1 LPAVKKAFDWLT
13 ATSERRIACA
23 LALLCAMIYIP
34 LAGNYGMWD
43 PWETHYGEVARQMLE
58 RNDFVS
64 QWWPGSPQDRME
76 FWSKP
81 VLTFWLMALSMKTF
95 GLEWGAHPDPSQ
107 IASSW
112 RVEWASRLPF
122 VLLSIIAVYYVYQ
135 LVQRLAGRRAGA
147 LAALVLATSSQW
159 ALITR
164 QAMTD
169 MAFVSPMTIALALA
183 GLGILLPEAEREREL
198 PRKSFSVG
206 KWTLSFP
213 ADRSFYSFVALFV
226 LTTLPQLIM
235 ISIQVTLVFRLGSTN
250 VRMTGLVP
258 MLPYFAAFGVGLW
271 WCARATNKR
280 QLYLFSGYVLCAL
293 ASLAKGPAGIAL
305 PAIILVLYLVL
316 AGRWRDILFKL
327 EVPRGIVLSIAT
339 AFPWYHAMLIR
350 HGMGFWNEFIG
361 DNYVHR
367 AGGRHGDRGTW
378 DYYAVWTGYG
388 MFPWSGLAALA
399 GIFSFKKLREADPR
413 KGLIGFA
420 LVWFA
425 VEFTVMSLVQ
435 TKFHHYILPALP
447 AAAILTGVFL
457 DDLLTRPTRMHA
469 LGVLLLAAP
478 ITFLCGRDLA
488 SFPPRLLWMF
498 NYDYVNMPGT
508 GRPWPL
514 PSLYGD
520 RYEYGSQIMVFTLAA
535 TLATIALG
543 VVALRF
549 ARKQD
554 PALPST
560 EEPPA
565 EVPPVEDRPP
575 LDENRVWTIVGGF
588 VVLLVAGILVGPR
601 SPAGA
606 APTIARSAWL
616 IPMMIILPAYFFYAF
631 VVQRPGH
638 EGEARPR
645 WFAVWA
651 MGLVAMVWTGF
662 LLDKI
667 LIELSPHWSQKHVIA
682 SYYAKRKGPEEPL
695 IAWQLYWRG
704 ENFYTR
710 NAIYNSPDPKE
721 KTVFLGDHNAEKIQ
735 TYFREHP
742 GKKVFFVVERARYE
756 SLRNLLPQDKR
767 QTLTIVDDTNNKI
780 YLATAQL

>member
-1 LPAVKKAFDWLT
+1 MKRAFDWLT
-13 ATSERRIACA
+13 ATSERRIAIA

-64 QWWPGSPQDRME
+64 QWWPGSPQDRQE

-81 VLTFWLMALSMKTF
+81 VLTFWLMAISMKLA
-95 GLEWGAHPDPSQ
+95 GLEWGAHPDAGQ
-107 IASSW
+107 MASSW

-122 VLLSIIAVYYVYQ
+122 IILGILAVYYVYE
-135 LVQRLAGRRAGA
+135 LVRRLAGRRAGA

-159 ALITR
+159 AFITR

-183 GLGILLPEAEREREL
+183 GLGLMLPEEEREREL
-198 PRKSFSVG
+198 PRKAFSVG
-206 KWTLSFP
+206 RWTFSYP
-213 ADRSFYSFVALFV
+213 ADRSFYAFLALFV
-226 LTTLPQLIM
+226 LTTLPQLIL
-235 ISIQVTLVFRLGSTN
+235 ISAQVRLVFRLGSTN
-250 VRMTGLVP
+250 VRMSGVVP
-258 MLPYFAAFGVGLW
+258 MLLYIAAFLVAIW
-271 WCARATNKR
+271 WCARAQNKR
-280 QLYLFSGYVLCAL
+280 QMYLFSGYVLCAL
-293 ASLAKGPAGIAL
+293 ASLAKGPAGVAL
-305 PAIILVLYLVL
+305 PAIVLVLYLVL

-327 EVPRGIVLSIAT
+327 EIPRGAVLFIAT

-388 MFPWSGLAALA
+388 MFPWSGIVAL
-399 GIFSFKKLREADPR
+399 GGLLSFKKLRDADAR

-425 VEFTVMSLVQ
+425 VEFSVMSLVN

-447 AAAILTGVFL
+447 AAAILAGVFL
-457 DDLLTRPTRMHA
+457 DDLVTRPTRLHV
-469 LGVLLLAAP
+469 LGTLLVAAP

-488 SFPPRLLWMF
+488 AFPPRLLWMF

-520 RYEYGSQIMVFTLAA
+520 RYEYGTQIMIFALAA
-535 TLATIALG
+535 TLATLALG
-543 VVALRF
+543 VVAHRF
-549 ARKQD
+549 SRRGD
-554 PALPST
+554 PALPPT
-560 EEPPA
+560 EEPV
-565 EVPPVEDRPP
+565 VPPVEARPP
-575 LDENRVWTIVGGF
+575 LDSERLWMILGGF
-588 VVLLVAGILVGPR
+588 VVLLIGAILTGPS
-601 SPAGA
+601 SPNGA
-606 APTIARSAWL
+606 APTIARTAWL
-616 IPMMIILPAYFFYAF
+616 LPVALILPAFFVYAV

-645 WFAVWA
+645 WWAVWA
-651 MGLVAMVWTGF
+651 LGLVAMVWTGF

-682 SYYAKRKGPEEPL
+682 SYYAKRSGPDEPL

-735 TYFREHP
+735 AYFTAHP
-742 GKKVFFVVERARYE
+742 GKRVFFVVERARFE
-756 SLRNLLPQDKR
+756 ALRNLLPQAAR
-767 QTLTIVDDTNNKI
+767 PSLTIVDETNNKI
-780 YLATAQL
+780 YLASAQL